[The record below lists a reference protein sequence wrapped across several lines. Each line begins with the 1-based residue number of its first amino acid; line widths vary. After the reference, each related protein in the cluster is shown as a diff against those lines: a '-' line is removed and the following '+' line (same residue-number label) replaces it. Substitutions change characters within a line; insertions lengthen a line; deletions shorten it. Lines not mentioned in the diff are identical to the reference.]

1 MMETRIL
8 RTSLLTV
15 AIVMLALGVASAASS
30 CQTWSTPNIKVVS
43 ITWGNST
50 HSVSAAPGNRDVP
63 LTVTL
68 ESYDTN
74 CELQNV
80 VATLSPYGGITDF
93 TGASTSVVYL
103 QDIQPP
109 SIVNLVFHLNIGSNV
124 SMGPYDSATYPLV
137 LSWDSDNGSTNVQQ
151 QLNVQ
156 VPLEG
161 AANLSFK
168 TSAPDIIAGK
178 ITNVTISVSNTGSG
192 IASDIST
199 TASSSAGVSL
209 LSQPQLIPTLAPNET
224 KNVTLQLYIA
234 PSQAGNSQAG
244 ASVIL
249 GLDTHYINPYGYNT
263 SISNN
268 LGLFASL
275 PSPASVLVSVQNQT
289 LVSGKITGMNL
300 TVFNSG
306 TDPITNLSVVLTP
319 VSPLS
324 IIGSDNL
331 NTVPKISPGESANLP
346 ITLYVQSST
355 SAVSTLDIS
364 LVYVLDNQQVT
375 TSRTISFLNPGNVN
389 ATLVSTVVSPS
400 VPTPGQIFSITSTI
414 ENTGSQS
421 ATAASV
427 SPEPPKGITIL
438 GENTTFL
445 GSIAVD
451 TPTAMTVSFTVSPS
465 AKAGEYTI
473 PVVLSYLNNLNQRQ
487 NKTFYYSVQVG
498 SAITGASGST
508 VVTTSNSSYRHGN
521 FSSSPAYYQSRRSNF
536 LIYIAAAAVVIIVVA
551 GGVGYYLYRKG
562 KKAGKE
568 KAKSEHHQV

>member
-1 MMETRIL
+1 METRIL

-15 AIVMLALGVASAASS
+15 AIMMLTIGVVGAASVG
-30 CQTWSTPNIKVVS
+30 CQTWSTPNLKVISV
-43 ITWGNST
+43 TWGNST
-50 HSVSAAPGNRDVP
+50 HPISAAPGNKDVP

-93 TGASTSVVYL
+93 TGASTSAYYL

-109 SIVNLVFHLNIGSNV
+109 SIINMVFHLNIGSNV
-124 SMGPYDSATYPLV
+124 SMGPYTIVTYPLV
-137 LSWDSDNGSTNVQQ
+137 ISWDSNNGSTDVQQ

-156 VPLEG
+156 VPLQG

-168 TSAPDIIAGK
+168 TPTPDITAGK
-178 ITNVTISVSNTGSG
+178 VSNVTITVSNTGSG
-192 IASDIST
+192 VASDIST
-199 TASSSAGVSL
+199 MVSSSSGVSL
-209 LSQPQLIPTLAPNET
+209 LGQPQTISSLTPGQT
-224 KNVTLQLYIA
+224 KNVTVKLYIA

-244 ASVIL
+244 SSVIL
-249 GLDTHYINPYGYNT
+249 NLDTHYINPYGYNT
-263 SISNN
+263 TLNNN

-275 PSPASVLVSVQNQT
+275 PSQSSVLVSVLNQT
-289 LVSGKITGMNL
+289 LVSGRITNMNL
-300 TVFNSG
+300 TVSNSG

-319 VSPLS
+319 SSPLS

-331 NTVPKISPGESANLP
+331 NAVPEVLPGKSVNLP

-364 LVYVLDNQQVT
+364 LSYVLDNQQVT
-375 TSRTISFLNPGNVN
+375 DSRTISFLNPGNVN
-389 ATLVSTVVSPS
+389 TTLVSTVVSPS
-400 VPTPGQIFSITSTI
+400 NPTQGEIFSITSTI

-427 SPEPPKGITIL
+427 APKPPAGITIL

-465 AKAGEYTI
+465 AKSGEYTI

-487 NKTFYYSVQVG
+487 NKTFYYNVEVG
-498 SAITGASGST
+498 TSTSGIGSGAVTGTYNST
-508 VVTTSNSSYRHGN
+508 SYRHGN
-521 FSSSPAYYQSRRSNF
+521 FTSTGIYVRKRGNF
-536 LIYIAAAAVVIIVVA
+536 VIYIAVAAVVIIVIV
-551 GGVGYYLYRKG
+551 GGVAYYLHRK
-562 KKAGKE
+562 KKAAKE
-568 KAKSEHHQV
+568 KAKVAHH